1 MATKTTAPSLKLEI
15 EVSQA
20 LIELATSQTNTRCPV
35 ALSLKNTDANNISRV
50 KVDRNEISF
59 GLLDHD
65 VRYTFKTPVKVRNF
79 VDAFD
84 TGGKVAP
91 FKFVLDVDKA
101 IDAKPIKH
109 LGAASTVYQAVW
121 RAKPAAEKKPRAHG
135 WSRRTVRVK

>member
-1 MATKTTAPSLKLEI
+1 MASTTAGLKLEI

-20 LIELATSQTNTRCPV
+20 LIEMATSQTNTRCPV
-35 ALSLKNTDANNISRV
+35 ALSLKNVDANNISRV
-50 KVDRNEISF
+50 RVDRNEISF

-84 TGGKVAP
+84 TGGRVTP
-91 FKFVLDVDKA
+91 FKFVLDIDKA

-109 LGAASTVYQAVW
+109 LGAASTVYQAAW
-121 RAKPAAEKKPRAHG
+121 RERPASEKKPRAHG
-135 WSRRTVRVK
+135 WSKRNIHAR